1 MEGLT
6 PEEWKKFIA
15 YAGGF
20 YGNLSNYHSFGH
32 MKFIPEI
39 SPEKFWAILHSHPKA
54 NQADSLIKYAL
65 DRFQDK
71 VAVEVFAYDAPYT
84 QINFPHEGGITAYF
98 SRNMTQADLNLTQ
111 EFLLSPEA
119 VAKGLDILNTRT
131 FKKGE
136 DQFLLTVGS
145 ISTEQNCTMEFQGKT
160 FEVQFGE
167 FASYLSEMN
176 SYLQKALPY
185 VANDTQ
191 RTMLEKY
198 IESY

>member
-1 MEGLT
+1 MDGLT
-6 PEEWKKFIA
+6 QAEWKKFIA

-54 NQADSLIKYAL
+54 SQADSLIAQAL
-65 DRFQDK
+65 GKFQGHVDR
-71 VAVEVFAYDAPYT
+71 EVFAYDAPYT

-98 SRNMTQADLNLTQ
+98 SRDMTAEDLDLTK

-136 DQFLLTVGS
+136 NQYLLTVGS
-145 ISTEQNCTMEFQGKT
+145 ISE
-160 FEVQFGE
+160 
-167 FASYLSEMN
+167 
-176 SYLQKALPY
+176 
-185 VANDTQ
+185 D
-191 RTMLEKY
+191 
-198 IESY
+198 